1 MTETNLPK
9 RVLLVGGTSLI
20 GQSIADKNGVEIVT
34 PTRKELDLLDA
45 NSIQKYK
52 FENFDCLIIV
62 AGAGM
67 RHGRTFTFAEDDVD
81 VDYITNTIGV
91 NCTGNTLLLK
101 EYLRRNKKGHVVII
115 GSVVV
120 NDLKN
125 TNVVYTS
132 SKMYLD
138 RLIDLLENLYPDIT
152 FIKINPGL
160 VKSRNQKDIEKSIEP
175 TDVADLVW
183 KAIEKN
189 IKRIDITK

>member
-20 GQSIADKNGVEIVT
+20 GQSIAGKNGVEIVT
-34 PTRKELDLLDA
+34 PTRNELDLLDA
-45 NSIQKYK
+45 NSIKKYS
-52 FENFDCLIIV
+52 FQNFDCLILV

-101 EYLRRNKKGHVVII
+101 EYLSNNKKGHVVVI

-125 TNVVYTS
+125 TNVVYSS

-138 RLIDLLENLYPDIT
+138 RLIDLLENLYTDTT
-152 FIKINPGL
+152 FIKINPGA
-160 VKSRNQKDIEKSIEP
+160 VRSRNQKDLQKSIDPE
-175 TDVADLVW
+175 DVADFVW
-183 KAIEKN
+183 KAIQSN